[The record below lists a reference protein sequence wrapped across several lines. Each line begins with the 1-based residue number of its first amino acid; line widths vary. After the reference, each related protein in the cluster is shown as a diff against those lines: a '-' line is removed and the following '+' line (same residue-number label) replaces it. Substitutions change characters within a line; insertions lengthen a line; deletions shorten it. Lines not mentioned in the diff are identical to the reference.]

1 MPDQLVDQTPGGLS
15 PTSDVPLSPEKVVIA
30 ETPAIYEK
38 CITCKDLGVNC
49 KGPSLEP
56 LLTIA
61 NVREYHRRLRNYHKI
76 SMRQIFALT
85 TKEISDATVKDYF
98 GREEKDFRWTSVA
111 LIDNALTY
119 LCGGGTPPSEL
130 PICPASSS
138 EIQEQTEAVSKKL
151 LQAEQECAALSA
163 QIAENAEKHIAQF
176 NEFRAGQQ
184 DRIDW
189 LKADIGLWRK
199 IAFTLLGVLL
209 IVLVAFFAYIGWDL
223 THAC

>member
-1 MPDQLVDQTPGGLS
+1 MAADKKTTAV
-15 PTSDVPLSPEKVVIA
+15 SDLMEQGK
-30 ETPAIYEK
+30 
-38 CITCKDLGVNC
+38 L
-49 KGPSLEP
+49 KG
-56 LLTIA
+56 
-61 NVREYHRRLRNYHKI
+61 K
-76 SMRQIFALT
+76 LT

-151 LQAEQECAALSA
+151 LQAEQECVALSA

-189 LKADIGLWRK
+189 LKADIRLWRK

-223 THAC
+223 AHVN